1 MLLDLFAASPSI
13 ASDLIERTASTPGV
27 VAAVASSLTPA
38 FLLVGIGGIMNVM
51 MARLNW
57 IAGRIERL
65 EERME
70 PEERES
76 DEAELAWLCAR
87 RHHARLA
94 MMLSSAAAMVI
105 SVVIALLFVST
116 YIEAKIGTV
125 IAVLWVLTM
134 AVLITALVCFLQ
146 ETRIAARG
154 IGKRR
159 KDA

>member
-1 MLLDLFAASPSI
+1 MIDLIAASSNI

-70 PEERES
+70 PEHSETAAREF
-76 DEAELAWLCAR
+76 AWLCSRRHQAR
-87 RHHARLA
+87 RA
-94 MMLSSAAAMVI
+94 MMLASAAAVVI
-105 SVVIALLFVST
+105 SIVISLLFIST
-116 YIEAKIGTV
+116 YIEAKIGTA

-134 AVLITALVCFLQ
+134 GLLIVSLACLLQ

-154 IGKRR
+154 Y
-159 KDA
+159 DAKLK